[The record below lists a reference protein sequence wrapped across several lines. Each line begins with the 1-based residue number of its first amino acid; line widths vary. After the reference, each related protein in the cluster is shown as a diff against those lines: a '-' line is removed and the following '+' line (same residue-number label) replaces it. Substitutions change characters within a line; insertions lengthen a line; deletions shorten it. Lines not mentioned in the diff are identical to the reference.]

1 MKIRKLSR
9 KNLIYTGQSGTT
21 VFVNY
26 SESLRV
32 LEVKYRNENRV
43 YHYLKVELDVWEIFK
58 KEIASGGSSGVFVN
72 TIIKPFFKG
81 IEVTG
86 SLNKTGIPDK

>member
-1 MKIRKLSR
+1 MKTRKLSR
-9 KNLIYTGQSGTT
+9 KNLIYTDRSGTT

-26 SESLRV
+26 SESSQI

-43 YHYLKVELDVWEIFK
+43 YHYYKVEPDIWEAFK

-72 TIIKPFFKG
+72 TVIKPFYMG

-86 SLNKTGIPDK
+86 VLDKTGVPKK